1 MLDITLFGEKNKK
14 YSLNLLHSETQDDF
28 SSIESSTNSYQ
39 DLSMKYSDK
48 IMISNL
54 YDLNINLFASNL
66 LDKTRR
72 NHASFIKDEVPLPG
86 ASFGFDVSVD
96 YKF

>member
-1 MLDITLFGEKNKK
+1 
-14 YSLNLLHSETQDDF
+14 
-28 SSIESSTNSYQ
+28 
-39 DLSMKYSDK
+39 MKYSDK

-66 LDKTRR
+66 LDQTRR
-72 NHASFIKDEVPLPG
+72 NQASFVKAHVPLPG
-86 ASFGFDVSVD
+86 SSFGFDVSVD